1 MINLKKHKILIF
13 ISLIFILTIGCEKL
27 NEDYNSPKYINPI
40 KIGVVGDVAREREVV
55 ENIFFAVKMAANEIN
70 SNGGLTINGVKR
82 EIELVFKNSGG
93 NPDVG
98 ENVIN
103 ELINE
108 NINII
113 IGPTTSAVA
122 VGMAD
127 LCIENNIL
135 MITYSSTIPELSDL
149 DDQDF
154 IWRTCPSDAFSGI
167 KMAEY
172 SLDSLKFTNGAILY
186 RDDKFGQAMAEVIK
200 NTFESSGGIILATSS
215 YPVEGI
221 DLNRYNFSAELN
233 NIMEQKPQIIFLP
246 VFEQE
251 IGKIT
256 QDFWSSSLYQ
266 NYEVKPKIFLTE
278 GGFLQELLTNGQP
291 EILETI
297 FGISSSITTTPNYIT
312 YKDNYLLSYNF
323 GPISYSEHA
332 YDALYCV
339 AYAMLKTQSENPDDI
354 KQNLRLVTGGL
365 GSSSEAI
372 NINVN
377 EFDKASTLLL
387 SNVDIDYDGASGQIK
402 FDQNGDP
409 KSKFVVWGIRDGEY
423 TEILYLER

>member
-1 MINLKKHKILIF
+1 MINLKKHKILVF
-13 ISLIFILTIGCEKL
+13 VSVLIFFILACEKL
-27 NEDYNSPKYINPI
+27 NEDYNYPKYINPI
-40 KIGVVGDVAREREVV
+40 KIGVVGDVTIGREVA
-55 ENIFFAVKMAANEIN
+55 ENIFFAVKMAADEIN
-70 SNGGLTINGVKR
+70 SNEGLTINGVKR

-93 NPDVG
+93 NPEIG
-98 ENVIN
+98 KNVIN

-108 NINII
+108 NIDII

-122 VGMAD
+122 VEMAD

-135 MITYSSTIPELSDL
+135 MITYSATIPELSDL
-149 DDQDF
+149 DDQDL

-186 RDDKFGQAMAEVIK
+186 RDDKFGLAMTEVIK
-200 NTFESSGGIILATSS
+200 NTFESSGGVVLATSA

-221 DLNRYNFSAELN
+221 DLNRYNFNVELN
-233 NIMEQKPQIIFLP
+233 HILEQKPQIIFLP

-256 QDFWSSSLYQ
+256 HDLWSLSLYQ
-266 NYEVKPKIFLTE
+266 GYEVKPKIFLTE
-278 GGFLQELLTNGQP
+278 GGFPQELITNGQP
-291 EILETI
+291 EIIETV

-312 YKDNYLLSYNF
+312 YKDNYLLNYNF

-339 AYAMLKTQSENPDDI
+339 AYAMLKAQSADPDDI
-354 KQNLRLVTGGL
+354 KGNLRLVTGGI

-372 NINVN
+372 KINVN
-377 EFDKASTLLL
+377 EYDKAGVLLL
-387 SNVDIDYDGASGQIK
+387 SNVDIDYNGASGQIK
-402 FDQNGDP
+402 FDRNGDP
-409 KSKFVVWGIRDGEY
+409 KSKFVIWGIRNGEY
-423 TEILYLER
+423 TEISYLER